1 MYSCNKSLKQV
12 SQFLPH
18 ISEYS
23 SVPSLKKCLG
33 LEIKLANNWG
43 KTLLFTILVMMI
55 LWFLAC
61 SVWLSVSMMWYCGH
75 YSQHPTSL
83 SPSTDARL
91 SLHPSSSII
100 DRFVVWQKYFKI
112 DRKLKSWRT
121 IFLYKKYFSLNFKLR
136 NTRNIF
142 FKCPTLAPKLNWNL
156 FRNVFLF
163 P

>member
-43 KTLLFTILVMMI
+43 KTLLFTILVMRI

-61 SVWLSVSMMWYCGH
+61 SMWLSVSIMCYCGH
-75 YSQHPTSL
+75 YSQYPPSL
-83 SPSTDARL
+83 STCIDVRL
-91 SLHPSSSII
+91 FLHPSSIII
-100 DRFVVWQKYFKI
+100 DRFEVWQKYFKI
-112 DRKLKSWRT
+112 DQQLKSWRT
-121 IFLYKKYFSLNFKLR
+121 IFFR
-136 NTRNIF
+136 QEIF
-142 FKCPTLAPKLNWNL
+142 FFKFQTPK
-156 FRNVFLF
+156 
-163 P
+163 